1 MGQLLKNH
9 KDLPS
14 TSSQALLEAGQLEA
28 LLGLSSEAEASLGK
42 DAQTQLRVAKL
53 VKQFTLP
60 PESREA
66 TALFDKPHLLPD
78 DVSTIAVQLAE
89 ITAAATSKSPWH
101 DADQLLKMSKSL
113 QGTLQKSA
121 DEATGALATRKA
133 KAMDTDGAKPVLER
147 MANKEDQLPDEV
159 KAAVEGLDF
168 VYCWVMLGDISDL
181 RRNQP
186 KTARCSA
193 TVRLYFPYGPHGLLV
208 FLCYCVIILV
218 LSVLLLL
225 YYYCILYCYGV
236 NSTVHELPP
245 AGMGEFVAEEALASS
260 FVDWEKDLSPF
271 PGFEACMMTL
281 KAVLNDFPSQK
292 QTGQLL
298 WSCMA
303 ADLLFKDEA
312 DEALLTKETSSFTHA
327 EKKRLGAWWSDAN
340 RIR

>member
-1 MGQLLKNH
+1 MGSIIERMGQLLENH

-14 TSSQALLEAGQLEA
+14 ASFQALLEAGQLEA

-121 DEATGALATRKA
+121 EEATGALATRKA
-133 KAMDTDGAKPVLER
+133 VLRQICQTLQPLEDAAKAMDTDAAKPVLER

-168 VYCWVMLGDISDL
+168 VCCWVMLGDISDL
-181 RRNQP
+181 SQ
-186 KTARCSA
+186 SA
-193 TVRLYFPYGPHGLLV
+193 KD
-208 FLCYCVIILV
+208 CV
-218 LSVLLLL
+218 
-225 YYYCILYCYGV
+225 
-236 NSTVHELPP
+236 
-245 AGMGEFVAEEALASS
+245 
-260 FVDWEKDLSPF
+260 
-271 PGFEACMMTL
+271 
-281 KAVLNDFPSQK
+281 
-292 QTGQLL
+292 
-298 WSCMA
+298 
-303 ADLLFKDEA
+303 
-312 DEALLTKETSSFTHA
+312 
-327 EKKRLGAWWSDAN
+327 
-340 RIR
+340 